1 MVFDELPVQCLG
13 VDAKR
18 IRTVLR
24 FRNPKKIATV
34 GTALL
39 LAAGAAAY
47 ALLALL
53 GAPRSP
59 HPYFEAE
66 RGTQVIAHR
75 GGAGLRPE
83 NTLAAFQH
91 AAELGAEIVEM
102 DARVAADG
110 AIVVIHDAT
119 VDRTTDGIGPVAAL
133 TLAEL
138 RRLDAGYRWSPDGG
152 RSFPYRGRGLR
163 VPALEEVLERVP
175 SVRMVV
181 EMKQFEPPSAA
192 ALCALVRRSGMQ
204 RKVLVAS
211 FAAGALRA
219 FRGACPEVATSMSAF
234 EARLF
239 VTLRG
244 LYTPAAAA
252 LQLPD
257 RMGDTVLVTP
267 EMIALARGHNV
278 KVHAWTVND
287 EARLRELV
295 HLGIDGIMT
304 DRPDRL
310 LALTRPSSGLPK
322 R

>member
-1 MVFDELPVQCLG
+1 M
-13 VDAKR
+13 
-18 IRTVLR
+18 
-24 FRNPKKIATV
+24 
-34 GTALL
+34 

-47 ALLALL
+47 ALLVTLA
-53 GAPRSP
+53 APRAP
-59 HPYFEAE
+59 RLYFENE

-83 NTLAAFQH
+83 NTLAAFLH
-91 AAELGAEIVEM
+91 AAELGADVIEM
-102 DARVAADG
+102 DVRVTADG

-119 VDRTTDGIGPVAAL
+119 VDRTTDGSGAVAGL
-133 TLAEL
+133 TLERLQA
-138 RRLDAGYRWSPDGG
+138 LDAGYRWSPDGG
-152 RSFPYRGRGLR
+152 KTFPYRGRGLR
-163 VPALEEVLERVP
+163 VPALEEVLARLP
-175 SVRMVV
+175 TMRMVV

-192 ALCALVRRSGMQ
+192 ALCALVRRSGMP

-211 FAAGALRA
+211 FADSALRA

-257 RMGDTVLVTP
+257 RMGETVLVTP
-267 EMIALARGHNV
+267 ELIALARGRNV
-278 KVHAWTVND
+278 KLHAWTVNE
-287 EARLRELV
+287 EARQRELV
-295 HLGIDGIMT
+295 RLGVDGIMT
-304 DRPDRL
+304 DWPDRL